1 MGLGW
6 GPPGR
11 VWAAAR
17 WSAGEEE
24 PRQSWVQIRPHCLS
38 LPVCEMREKSA
49 SLIWLCWTRRNVCQ
63 VAGLQQVLT
72 DGSQKGVLHN
82 QGSEE
87 IHAVIKGCLTH
98 PLFG

>member
-1 MGLGW
+1 M
-6 GPPGR
+6 
-11 VWAAAR
+11 
-17 WSAGEEE
+17 
-24 PRQSWVQIRPHCLS
+24 
-38 LPVCEMREKSA
+38 

-87 IHAVIKGCLTH
+87 IDLEAPAPPTLRAALAPSPPRLTGSAASNAGRS
-98 PLFG
+98 PGPPSPSAGRTC